1 VNGFSSGGDLHSG
14 LPAASVT
21 AIAGAA
27 QQAAIAVSS
36 AWSALYFSFRLISRD
51 AAAHDESSRA
61 RRVAAGILALLFAA
75 IAVEALAGL
84 PVASTPAEVARRVPL
99 LLATVSVA
107 FVVSYRPWGAR

>member
-1 VNGFSSGGDLHSG
+1 MNFSSGPEFHSN
-14 LPAASVT
+14 LPSASIV
-21 AIAGAA
+21 GAV

-36 AWSALYFSFRLISRD
+36 AWSAAYFALRVRHG
-51 AAAHDESSRA
+51 ARG

-84 PVASTPAEVARRVPL
+84 PVASTSAEVARRTPL

-107 FVVSYRPWGAR
+107 LFVSYRPRVAR